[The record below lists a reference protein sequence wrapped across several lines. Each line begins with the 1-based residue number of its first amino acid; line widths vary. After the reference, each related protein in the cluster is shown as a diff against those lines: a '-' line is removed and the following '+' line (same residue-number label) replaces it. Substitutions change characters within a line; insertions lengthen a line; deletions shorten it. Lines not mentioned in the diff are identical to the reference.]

1 MDRDV
6 EGAVAEPGASKTS
19 GTGKLTT
26 PTSTSDSRFNGA
38 QRMDSQSLGPEGQGH
53 GDMDVDAELEW
64 PEDMPI
70 PGSGVPIMSPSQPQ
84 DDSQPLGNSDLSA
97 PFVLKRQAPLYTAP
111 SPSSLSRTADQQQHT
126 SRATASPD
134 QILSQTKTQSQNQNR
149 LRARR
154 SFRSGSL
161 KVIPGLK
168 ISRRGSTSQ
177 SIGNDR
183 SASGNVS
190 GSWGRVGSAA
200 SMEAD
205 ALISQAIAKSQS
217 QQLES
222 QESQGSVDA
231 GAYKHS
237 YIQLQTQAP
246 YQSQSQSL
254 SETNAG

>member
-19 GTGKLTT
+19 GTRKLTT

-70 PGSGVPIMSPSQPQ
+70 PGSGVPIVSPPQPQ

-134 QILSQTKTQSQNQNR
+134 QILSQTKTQSQNQNQNR

-168 ISRRGSTSQ
+168 ISRQGSTSQ

-183 SASGNVS
+183 SASGN
-190 GSWGRVGSAA
+190 
-200 SMEAD
+200 
-205 ALISQAIAKSQS
+205 AIAESQS

-222 QESQGSVDA
+222 RESQGSVNA